1 MPKYYKSEICGY
13 ILYFTA
19 KCTEEAMHVHASD
32 KKMTRE
38 NAAKFWVYSD
48 GTVKVDKR
56 GMLKREIYVRYQI
69 SYLRITLE
77 CFRYGKDTVRMDSTT
92 RNKFK
97 Y

>member
-56 GMLKREIYVRYQI
+56 GMLNERDIREISDFISANYIRMFQVWKRY
-69 SYLRITLE
+69 SKNGFY
-77 CFRYGKDTVRMDSTT
+77 
-92 RNKFK
+92 NKK
-97 Y
+97 